1 VPWSSRASR
10 VLLELRWKSTTA
22 IPLPLLSGFFQT
34 SKPSALRTGS
44 MGSAAGSW
52 FTAITS
58 CAAHI
63 DMSEML
69 DGKRHRKTC
78 SGEQLGDQN
87 HRERAADLV
96 REYLQ
101 YILIQ
106 PSPLQK
112 TTF

>member
-1 VPWSSRASR
+1 
-10 VLLELRWKSTTA
+10 
-22 IPLPLLSGFFQT
+22 
-34 SKPSALRTGS
+34 
-44 MGSAAGSW
+44 
-52 FTAITS
+52 
-58 CAAHI
+58 
-63 DMSEML
+63 MSEML

-87 HRERAADLV
+87 HGERAADLV